1 MILNPYAIVIDVYAT
16 LGGKQPGA
24 TSYADHKAYINAN
37 GQAAYLTALEG
48 MFATQT
54 NATMSATILANL
66 GLASIFTAAQGEAY
80 LAANAGNR
88 VKAAL
93 DLASALTNYVSDAT
107 NTNDTAILAAKTTYV
122 ATTAN
127 AYTYASNS
135 ANTSDAATSA
145 AAVSTGQTFTLTTG
159 ADTLTGDA
167 SDNTL
172 DASGFFNAPTGTT
185 LQTLSNSDRIDGGDG
200 TDTLNVALNTATAT
214 TRAASLANVEVINLT
229 NTVGTNIL
237 DLANATGVTTLNS
250 VNSATQI
257 AQFNNVQS
265 MPTAFGMT
273 NTGVGLTANI
283 LNTALA
289 GTTDTAT
296 LTLDGVTAGTVTL
309 QSITAASG
317 YETLNIVSAGSTANV
332 LTAVTDGNG
341 TSLATIN
348 VSGTP
353 AINLG
358 TTLDA
363 TVLTVNASDL
373 VGALT
378 VVQTNAVKTTIT
390 GGAGADSIDVSGAFV
405 DLTDTTNADVING
418 GDGTDT
424 LILSY
429 AELVAIGSAA
439 QFANVTNI
447 ETISVDTATA
457 TSGINGTFL
466 TGVTTIAL
474 GGLLGNGLTHT
485 FTSGQE
491 IQYDLADNG
500 TDTEGYTI
508 TGSGTTDVL
517 NIDINGVDIGAG
529 QRTYTGIETV
539 NIATSGTSLI
549 DGAHVMTATAA
560 TEAIN
565 ISGTGVLTLGNITA
579 DTVTSTMTS
588 GTLNLGTMQQA
599 TNFTGGASIDTITG
613 STAADILSGGA
624 GADFLTNT
632 ATGANTEV
640 SAGDVMTGGDGFD
653 TFTLV
658 GASASAA
665 NYSGSSTIT
674 DFTVGTSATN
684 TDLIRFTAG
693 DTSYDDDGGIA
704 SGIGDAA
711 GVDAAATGDAVVI
724 QTVAQNAS
732 AAAVTGATVNMF
744 KLTTGVAFTTD
755 LQGTFNAAI
764 GTGTVTGLTADSQL
778 LFTMYDTTNS
788 VMVIGSAD
796 VNGTGTSTVFETGDV
811 VNLIGT
817 VSMTAADYALMDTD
831 NYAVF
836 VA

>member
-1 MILNPYAIVIDVYAT
+1 
-16 LGGKQPGA
+16 
-24 TSYADHKAYINAN
+24 
-37 GQAAYLTALEG
+37 
-48 MFATQT
+48 MFATTT
-54 NATMSATILANL
+54 NATMSTTVLANL
-66 GLASIFTAAQGEAY
+66 GLASVFTAAQGEAY
-80 LAANAGNR
+80 FAANAGNR

-93 DLASALTNYVSDAT
+93 DLASALTNYAGADA
-107 NTNDTAILAAKTTYV
+107 AILGAKTTYT

-127 AYTYASNS
+127 SYTYASNA
-135 ANTSDAATSA
+135 ANTADTTTSA
-145 AAVSTGQTFTLTTG
+145 AAVSSGTTFTLTTG
-159 ADTLTGDA
+159 ADTVIGSTADDTFDA
-167 SDNTL
+167 
-172 DASGFFNAPTGTT
+172 AGFFNAPTGTI
-185 LQTLSNSDRIDGGDG
+185 LQTLANADSVDGGDG
-200 TDTLNVALNTATAT
+200 TDTINIALNTATAT
-214 TRAASLANVEVINLT
+214 TRAASLANIEVVNLT

-250 VNSATQI
+250 LNSATQI

-265 MPTAFGMT
+265 APTAFGMT
-273 NTGVGLTANI
+273 NTAVGLTANI

-296 LTLDGVTAGTVTL
+296 LTVDGVTGGTVTL

-317 YETLNIVSAGSTANV
+317 YETLNIVSGGSTANV

-363 TVLTVNASDL
+363 TVLTVNAEDL

-378 VVQTNAVKTTIT
+378 VIQTNAVKTTIT

-405 DLTDTTNADVING
+405 DLTDATNADTING
-418 GDGTDT
+418 GDGLDT

-429 AELVAIGSAA
+429 AELVAITSAA

-457 TSGINGTFL
+457 TTGINGTFL
-466 TGVTTIAL
+466 TGVGTIAL

-485 FTSGQE
+485 FSSGQE

-508 TGSGTTDVL
+508 TGTSTSDVL

-529 QRTYTGIETV
+529 TRTYTGIETV

-560 TEAIN
+560 TEAMN
-565 ISGTGVLTLGNITA
+565 ISGTGTLTLGNVTA
-579 DTVTSTMTS
+579 DAVTSTMTS
-588 GTLNLGTMQQA
+588 GALNLGVMQAA
-599 TNFTGGASIDTITG
+599 TAFTGGASIDTITG
-613 STAADILSGGA
+613 STAADILIGGA

-640 SAGDVMTGGDGFD
+640 SAGDIMTGGDGFD

-684 TDLIRFTAG
+684 TDLIRFTAD
-693 DTSYDDDGGIA
+693 DTSYADDGGTA
-704 SGIGDAA
+704 SGLADGAA
-711 GVDAAATGDAVVI
+711 GVDDVATGDVIVI
-724 QTVAQNAS
+724 QTVAQDAT
-732 AAAVTGATVNMF
+732 AAAVGGATTNMF

-755 LQGTFNAAI
+755 FQGTFNAAI
-764 GTGTVTGLTADSQL
+764 GTGTVTGLQANSQY
-778 LFTMYDTTNS
+778 LFTLYDTTNA
-788 VMVIGSAD
+788 VMVIGVADANGGGTTTILETAD
-796 VNGTGTSTVFETGDV
+796 VVTLV
-811 VNLIGT
+811 GT
-817 VSMTAADYALMDTD
+817 VSMTAADYALIDTD
-831 NYAVF
+831 NYAAF
-836 VA
+836 IA